1 MLKIR
6 KVISFLLT
14 FLLLSVISF
23 SQENTAAVKGKVI
36 DDNGSPLAGVSIL
49 AVNTTTNV
57 SSGTQ
62 TDSSGIFNFLQL
74 PPGPYSFSFGMIGHQ
89 SENLTGY
96 TLKAGETTT
105 INVTLSD
112 SSQGLEQVTVV
123 GYGSQ
128 RRRDITTA
136 VVGIKAKDMENLPI
150 NNVAEAMVGKM
161 AGVQVVQGT
170 GQPGTPLSVKVRGVG
185 TITAGTE
192 PLYVIDN
199 LPTSGNNLNS
209 LNTYDIESIEVLK
222 DASSAAIYGS
232 RGSNG
237 VVLITTKQGKS
248 SKPVVSLNSM
258 LGVQSVA
265 GKIDMLDAYG
275 YASIVRDARNNAYSD
290 QMISNNLRRQSQG
303 LAPINFSINDDN
315 PTRLVNTAN
324 NTNTIIP
331 VEVLPYLNGTSGLV
345 NTDWQDEIFRN
356 ALIQDHSVSVSG
368 GSENFRYYT
377 SLEYLNQEGIIVNS
391 NFNRY
396 GARVNLDGNRGIFKF
411 GLNFNP
417 SAITEK
423 RVNSDGTYASAE
435 GGGVVSSALH
445 YAPIWP
451 VYNPDG
457 SYSFAENS
465 WNGDAKTTLPNGTVV
480 AGNNQTQAWNPVALA
495 KEQKFDV
502 NSSRILGNIF
512 AEAAF
517 TKDLKYRITFGYDL
531 FNYRTDKFRP
541 STIPLANTAGNP
553 EANATGSSET
563 GTSFNWLV
571 EQTLTY
577 NKKINEHNFALLGG
591 WSLQKDDAK
600 SNYAFASSGFISNQ
614 IPTLNAGIVTA
625 GNSMQSQWSLASGIA
640 RLQYNYMGKYLL
652 TASMRADGSSKFGSN
667 NRWGYF
673 PSVSAGWRLSDENF
687 VKAIDFIS
695 DLKLRASY
703 GLTGNFKI
711 PNYGALGSLSYYAY
725 VFGGATPGATNGAAP
740 SSQPNPDLSWEKTA
754 QINLGVDGTI
764 FGNNLNF
771 SVDYYNS
778 NTTDLLLNVPVPLS
792 TGFSTQLVN
801 IGKVNNSGFEI
812 NLGTQ
817 QRFGSLIWN
826 ASANFSTNKN
836 EVIELGPGNADI
848 INTGSVAN
856 AYFITKVGEEI
867 GSYYLPQQAG
877 VFKTQAEVDGYPHFV
892 DAASNFD
899 LATTK
904 PGDFKFVDADGDK
917 VIDLTKD
924 RVIVGS
930 YQPKFT
936 YGFSTDFQFKG
947 FDLSASLQ
955 GVYGNEILNLG
966 RRYFYN
972 HEGNMNNYA
981 GAANR
986 WKSESDPGSGEN
998 VRANRV
1004 GKGQNGI
1011 TSSWHVESGSYLRIR
1026 NITFGYSLSG
1036 SVMEKTGFT
1045 KARFYV
1051 TAQNPFIFTG
1061 YEGYNPEV
1069 SNRTATT
1076 TNGEDYGVY
1085 PTSKTISV
1093 GINVTF

>member
-1 MLKIR
+1 MLMTIR
-6 KVISFLLT
+6 KPTT
-14 FLLLSVISF
+14 FLLLMLSVLTINAQQNATSVKG
-23 SQENTAAVKGKVI
+23 AVK
-36 DDNGSPLAGVSIL
+36 DDKGNPLVGASVR
-49 AVNTTTNV
+49 AVNTSTNS

-62 TDSSGIFNFLQL
+62 TDSLGAFSFQRL
-74 PPGPYSFSFGMIGHQ
+74 PAGPYSFTFSMIGLQ
-89 SENLTGY
+89 ARNMGGY
-96 TLKAGETTT
+96 SLKAGETTT
-105 INVTLSD
+105 LNVTMSD
-112 SSQGLEQVTVV
+112 SSQSLDQITVV

-128 RRRDITTA
+128 RKRDLTTA
-136 VVGIKAKDMENLPI
+136 VVGIKAKDMENQPI

-161 AGVQVVQGT
+161 TGVQVVQGT

-199 LPTSGNNLNS
+199 LPTSGNNLNT

-222 DASSAAIYGS
+222 DASSSAIYGS

-237 VVLITTKQGKS
+237 VVMITTKQGKRG
-248 SKPVVSLNSM
+248 KPVVAVNSM
-258 LGVQSVA
+258 VGVQSVA
-265 GKIDMLDAYG
+265 HKIDMLDAYG
-275 YASIVRDARNNAYSD
+275 YASLVQDARNNAYSD
-290 QMISNNLRRQSQG
+290 QMVSNNLRRQAQG
-303 LAPINFSINDDN
+303 LAPVNFTLNDDN
-315 PTRLVNTAN
+315 ATRLINTAN

-331 VEVLPYLNGTSGLV
+331 VDVLPYLRGTPGLV
-345 NTDWQDEIFRN
+345 NTDWQDAIFKK
-356 ALIQDHSVSVSG
+356 ALIQDHSVSISG
-368 GSENFRYYT
+368 GSENLRYYT
-377 SLEYLNQEGIIVNS
+377 SLEYLNQDGIIINS
-391 NFNRY
+391 NFKRY
-396 GARVNLDGNRGIFKF
+396 GARVNLDGNRGIFRF

-417 SAITEK
+417 SVITEK
-423 RVNSDGTYASAE
+423 RVNSDGTYASPD

-451 VYNPDG
+451 VYNPNG

-465 WNGDAKTTLPNGTVV
+465 WNGDAKTTFPNGTVV
-480 AGNNQTQAWNPVALA
+480 SGNNQTQAWNPVALA
-495 KEQKFDV
+495 MMQKFNV
-502 NSSRILGNIF
+502 NSTRILGNIF

-517 TKDLKYRITFGYDL
+517 TEDFKYRITFGYDL
-531 FNYRTDKFRP
+531 FNSRTDKFRP
-541 STIPLANTAGNP
+541 SNIPLSNTAGNP

-563 GTSFNWLV
+563 GTSLNWLV
-571 EQTLTY
+571 EQTLSY
-577 NKKINEHNFALLGG
+577 NKKINEHSFALLGG

-614 IPTLNAGIVTA
+614 IQTLNAGIVTA
-625 GNSMQSQWSLASGIA
+625 GNSLQSQWTLASGIA
-640 RLQYNYMGKYLL
+640 RLQYNYMGRYLL

-673 PSVSAGWRLSDENF
+673 PSISAGWRLSDEPFFKTSNL
-687 VKAIDFIS
+687 IS

-725 VFGGATPGATNGAAP
+725 VFGGSTPGSINGAAP
-740 SSQPNPDLSWEKTA
+740 SSRPNPDLSWEKTA
-754 QINLGVDGTI
+754 QVNLGVDGGLFVNRLT
-764 FGNNLNF
+764 F
-771 SVDYYNS
+771 SFDYYNS

-792 TGFSTQLVN
+792 TGFSTELVN
-801 IGKVNNSGFEI
+801 IGKVNNQGFEV

-817 QRFGSLIWN
+817 QTFGSVSWN

-836 EVIELGPGNADI
+836 KVIELGPGNADI

-856 AYFITKVGEEI
+856 AYFITRVGEPI
-867 GSYYLPQQAG
+867 GSYFLPKQLG
-877 VFKTQAEVDGYPHFV
+877 VFKTQAEVNAYPHFA
-892 DAASNFD
+892 DAASNYE
-899 LATTK
+899 LATSK
-904 PGDFKFVDADGDK
+904 PGDFKFLDADGDK
-917 VIDLTKD
+917 TIDLTKD
-924 RVIVGS
+924 RVIIGS

-936 YGFSTDFQFKG
+936 YGFATDFAWKG

-955 GVYGNEILNLG
+955 GIYGNKILNLA

-1026 NITFGYSLSG
+1026 NITAGYSLKG
-1036 SVMEKTGFT
+1036 NALQTAGLN
-1045 KARFYV
+1045 KARLYISI
-1051 TAQNPFIFTG
+1051 QNPFTFTS
-1061 YEGYNPEV
+1061 YKGYNPEV

-1085 PTSKTISV
+1085 PTSKTISIGV
-1093 GINVTF
+1093 NVTL